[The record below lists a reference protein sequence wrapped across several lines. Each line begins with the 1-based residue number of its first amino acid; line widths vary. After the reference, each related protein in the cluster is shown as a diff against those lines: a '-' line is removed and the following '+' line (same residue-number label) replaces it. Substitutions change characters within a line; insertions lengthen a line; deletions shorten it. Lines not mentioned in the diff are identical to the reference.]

1 MEKPLIVQKFGGTS
15 VESIESTQRV
25 AKHIIQAKDAGYHV
39 VVVVSAMAGETNRLQ
54 CLAHDI
60 DAVPTAR
67 ELDVLL
73 SSGEQVSM
81 ALVAMMLNKLGYS
94 ACSLTGGQA
103 NIVTDDR
110 YNNAHILNIGV
121 GRIMELLSHDQI
133 VIVAGFQGVNKQG
146 DITTLGRGG
155 SDTTAVALA
164 GALQAQE
171 CQIYTDVDGVYTCDP
186 RIVCGAEKLAAVDFP
201 SMKAMAQ
208 RGAKVLHLPSVCYA
222 EQHRVPL
229 RVLSTFQPGK
239 GTLIQGDISRRD
251 ICGLAIQETLTLVT
265 FAPEVY
271 DSVLEQCQLLGID
284 VGNVIRETKWAGVV
298 IKQGACARLMLVFSD
313 KIRNTKPVS
322 LLTMVGLKASHF
334 VHAAHTCLS
343 NVNIEI
349 FYTFTTAEALMLLL
363 VPCDIEKAANVLH
376 DAFVVFSDS
385 TAQQSILD

>member
-15 VESIESTQRV
+15 VESIESIQRV
-25 AKHIIQAKDAGYHV
+25 AKHIIQAKEAGYHV

-54 CLAHDI
+54 RLAHDI
-60 DAVPTAR
+60 DAVPSAR

-73 SSGEQVSM
+73 SAGEQVSM
-81 ALVAMMLNKLGYS
+81 ALVAMMLNKWGYS
-94 ACSLTGGQA
+94 ASSLTGGQA

-110 YNNAHILNIGV
+110 YNNATILDIGV
-121 GRIMELLSHDQI
+121 ERIMDLLSQDHI

-164 GALQAQE
+164 GALNAQE

-186 RIVCGAEKLAAVDFP
+186 RIVSQAQKLSVVDFP
-201 SMKAMAQ
+201 SMKLMAQ
-208 RGAKVLHLPSVCYA
+208 CGAKVLHLPSVCYA
-222 EQHRVPL
+222 EKHRVPL

-239 GTLIQGDISRRD
+239 GTLIKGDKPRGE
-251 ICGLAIQETLTLVT
+251 ICGLAIQEALTLVT
-265 FAPEVY
+265 FAPDVC

-284 VGNVIRETKWAGVV
+284 VGNVIRDTKWAGVA
-298 IKQGACARLMLVFSD
+298 IKQGACARLMLVFGD

-322 LLTMVGLKASHF
+322 LLTMVGLEASHF

-349 FYTFTTAEALMLLL
+349 LYTFTAAEALMLLL
-363 VPCDIEKAANVLH
+363 TPCDIETAANVLH

-385 TAQQSILD
+385 AAQQGVLD